1 MRLTDELL
9 TSWRDFEI
17 RGTIWDAE
25 MRGLRV
31 RVGVHRTSF
40 TFFQEHS
47 IKAKRSTTCERLGVW
62 PAMDV
67 KAARKAALVIAGRNA
82 AGRIMP
88 GKRSAAKVADAMTNY
103 IAFLKAR
110 SQRKGK
116 SATWAKNVEFTVRNH
131 ILPAF
136 GNWSLA
142 ELSAAPAAV
151 VQWHDKITEKNGAV
165 AANHAARIL
174 RAAYKRAAK
183 LDRTLPP
190 HNPCSA
196 IEFNREKRSQNAL
209 RFTDFPRWFAAWQRI
224 ELPTRKAFQM
234 INLLSGARP
243 GELSKLEW
251 SDVLLRERCFVIR
264 AAKADNDVRVPLSVA
279 IVKELKR
286 ARDAARSA
294 GQSPKGK
301 SKQSDYVFPAR
312 AGGHI
317 VKFDVDGLPAH
328 GMALRR
334 TWRTVAADSGVD
346 ELLSHFMLGHIPAG
360 ISRGYVAKMILS
372 SGRGMRAAQRVV
384 SARIV
389 TLLGTSSPRARSAN
403 H

>member
-1 MRLTDELL
+1 
-9 TSWRDFEI
+9 
-17 RGTIWDAE
+17 

-88 GKRSAAKVADAMTNY
+88 GKRSAGKVADADRG

-116 SATWAKNVEFTVRNH
+116 SATWAKNVESTVRNH

-142 ELSAAPAAV
+142 ELSATPAAV

-183 LDRTLPP
+183 LDQHRRHTIHAPLL
-190 HNPCSA
+190 NSIARSDRRMPCGSLTS
-196 IEFNREKRSQNAL
+196 RDGL
-209 RFTDFPRWFAAWQRI
+209 RRG
-224 ELPTRKAFQM
+224 
-234 INLLSGARP
+234 SGSSCR
-243 GELSKLEW
+243 
-251 SDVLLRERCFVIR
+251 
-264 AAKADNDVRVPLSVA
+264 
-279 IVKELKR
+279 R
-286 ARDAARSA
+286 ARLF
-294 GQSPKGK
+294 K
-301 SKQSDYVFPAR
+301 
-312 AGGHI
+312 
-317 VKFDVDGLPAH
+317 
-328 GMALRR
+328 
-334 TWRTVAADSGVD
+334 
-346 ELLSHFMLGHIPAG
+346 
-360 ISRGYVAKMILS
+360 
-372 SGRGMRAAQRVV
+372 
-384 SARIV
+384 
-389 TLLGTSSPRARSAN
+389 
-403 H
+403 